1 MLRCFYL
8 KWPKTRVLGP
18 RMVVPNSNP
27 SPLFS
32 TPYLGTPQCKG
43 INPKYATIWVI
54 LGRVYLPYAKGS
66 RARPPARALTRAYAR
81 ARDPHKGDPKNGVGI
96 QTPHDS
102 NPSPLFSTPYLGT
115 PQCKG
120 INPKYATIWVI
131 LVTVYI
137 PYGKASRARPPARAL
152 TRAYARARDPQKRD
166 PQNHHPNSNPS
177 LLFRYTHLGVPK
189 ISEKYKDKALKGN
202 QKGVKKGSKRA

>member
-1 MLRCFYL
+1 MQRYKPQICH
-8 KWPKTRVLGP
+8 
-18 RMVVPNSNP
+18 
-27 SPLFS
+27 
-32 TPYLGTPQCKG
+32 YLGHIRKG
-43 INPKYATIWVI
+43 ISTV
-54 LGRVYLPYAKGS
+54 RKGIS
-66 RARPPARALTRAYAR
+66 RAPARARAHARVR
-81 ARDPHKGDPKNGVGI
+81 AREGAPKNGVGI

-202 QKGVKKGSKRA
+202 QKGVKKGLKRA